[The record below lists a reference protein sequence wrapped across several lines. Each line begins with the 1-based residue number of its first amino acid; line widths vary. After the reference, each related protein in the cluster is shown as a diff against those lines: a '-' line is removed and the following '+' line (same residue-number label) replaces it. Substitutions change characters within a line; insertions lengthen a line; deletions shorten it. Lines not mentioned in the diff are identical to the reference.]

1 MKILITGG
9 AGFIGSHLAKKI
21 LVSTE
26 YEVVA
31 IDNLNDYYDVNLKKD
46 RIDLLNHYNNFRF
59 EILDICDK
67 NNMNKLFSKES
78 FDIVIN
84 LAAQAGVR
92 YSLENPEAYIK
103 SNIEGFLNILNLSKD
118 YSIKHLLYASSSSVY
133 GGNTKLPL
141 STTDNV
147 DHPVS
152 IYAATKKSNELMAHA
167 YSHLYNLPTTGLRFF
182 TVYGPWGRPDMAYF
196 SFTKNILEGKPIN
209 VYNNGHM
216 QRDFTYID
224 DIVESLFKLI
234 NHIPNRDNI
243 KKEEYSANES
253 WAPYK
258 IYNIGNSEPVNLMDF
273 INTIENKLST
283 KARINFEEM
292 QAGDVKDTY
301 ADTHDLENDINFKP
315 NTSIERGL
323 SEFIDWYIKYYK

>member
-103 SNIEGFLNILNLSKD
+103 SNI
-118 YSIKHLLYASSSSVY
+118 
-133 GGNTKLPL
+133 
-141 STTDNV
+141 
-147 DHPVS
+147 
-152 IYAATKKSNELMAHA
+152 
-167 YSHLYNLPTTGLRFF
+167 
-182 TVYGPWGRPDMAYF
+182 
-196 SFTKNILEGKPIN
+196 
-209 VYNNGHM
+209 
-216 QRDFTYID
+216 
-224 DIVESLFKLI
+224 
-234 NHIPNRDNI
+234 
-243 KKEEYSANES
+243 
-253 WAPYK
+253 
-258 IYNIGNSEPVNLMDF
+258 
-273 INTIENKLST
+273 
-283 KARINFEEM
+283 
-292 QAGDVKDTY
+292 
-301 ADTHDLENDINFKP
+301 
-315 NTSIERGL
+315 
-323 SEFIDWYIKYYK
+323 